1 VVKISGHYLWTTT
14 VPVIVRGG
22 PHEQIHHRPPRRRG
36 QLHAFSVIRRLI
48 FVVLL
53 AVMVGTGGP
62 TGAPAAPAA
71 AAGAGDPVA
80 VDRFIMEQMER
91 HRIPGVSV
99 ALFKD
104 GRIIYTAGYGKADR
118 DAAMDLMP
126 SPSGTCSITPADC
139 PSPGTTGC
147 HPPEPRS
154 SKEFAT

>member
-1 VVKISGHYLWTTT
+1 MSKSTIG
-14 VPVIVRGG
+14 R
-22 PHEQIHHRPPRRRG
+22 PRRWG
-36 QLHAFSVIRRLI
+36 QLHAFSVIRRLF

-71 AAGAGDPVA
+71 AAGAVDPVA

-147 HPPEPRS
+147 HPPEQRS